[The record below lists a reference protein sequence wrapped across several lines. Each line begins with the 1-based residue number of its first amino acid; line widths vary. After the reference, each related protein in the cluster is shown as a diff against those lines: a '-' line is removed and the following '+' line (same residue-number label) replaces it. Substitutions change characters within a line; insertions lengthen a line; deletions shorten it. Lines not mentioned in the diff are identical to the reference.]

1 MALLKVLAD
10 PTQRFDF
17 EEALT
22 SLLTVETRTSNN
34 PQQAVKTLQKV
45 LNSSALPEDDADQ
58 VRGWILSLELWAK
71 EKSAS
76 TPASFLVDGER
87 LVSSGLAKRLDG
99 RDDLVLLLRGTA
111 LLHKALESDS
121 QKPDGRRHALYLLGA
136 AYTRLP
142 MFFAQSW
149 SEMYL
154 EQCISEFPGTP
165 DAKNAFRV
173 MKESITEEFT
183 GSAGTSMPAEVRL
196 RIEELRKK
204 AFGVPTMTG
213 RV

>member
-1 MALLKVLAD
+1 
-10 PTQRFDF
+10 
-17 EEALT
+17 
-22 SLLTVETRTSNN
+22 
-34 PQQAVKTLQKV
+34 
-45 LNSSALPEDDADQ
+45 
-58 VRGWILSLELWAK
+58 
-71 EKSAS
+71 
-76 TPASFLVDGER
+76 
-87 LVSSGLAKRLDG
+87 
-99 RDDLVLLLRGTA
+99 
-111 LLHKALESDS
+111 
-121 QKPDGRRHALYLLGA
+121 
-136 AYTRLP
+136 
-142 MFFAQSW
+142 
-149 SEMYL
+149 MYL